1 VSTDDRLQC
10 FLLRVVLFLGG
21 MTMLM
26 RSLLLLFFF
35 FFSSSSFIRNFII
48 FINESSGTRILGSL
62 YSSTVLIFRYILSR
76 VDRSE
81 FEPLPKPVSGP
92 GIEKLAGCLLA
103 RYGIRWSCFH
113 TTA

>member
-1 VSTDDRLQC
+1 MSTDDRLQC

-35 FFSSSSFIRNFII
+35 FFSLLLCNFII
-48 FINESSGTRILGSL
+48 FINESSGTRILGSS